1 MTDGTPSRRRDSAR
15 SRELLLQAAG
25 ELFSERGFDRTTIR
39 DIGER
44 AGVDP
49 ALIARYFTNKSGLYT
64 AVLRAE
70 QGDATPPDLLVRDR
84 LRALFERADRRG
96 AGPVLR
102 SAVQAEGDPVVQE
115 AARAQMHARLVDP
128 LRDRFAAKGV
138 DRPQLRAEVAV
149 AAFVGVLLAR
159 GAGTLDELATA
170 DLLEEVLPLVSATLE
185 GLET

>member
-1 MTDGTPSRRRDSAR
+1 M
-15 SRELLLQAAG
+15 
-25 ELFSERGFDRTTIR
+25 
-39 DIGER
+39 
-44 AGVDP
+44 
-49 ALIARYFTNKSGLYT
+49 
-64 AVLRAE
+64 
-70 QGDATPPDLLVRDR
+70 
-84 LRALFERADRRG
+84 
-96 AGPVLR
+96 
-102 SAVQAEGDPVVQE
+102 VQE

-128 LRDRFAAKGV
+128 LRERFAAKGV